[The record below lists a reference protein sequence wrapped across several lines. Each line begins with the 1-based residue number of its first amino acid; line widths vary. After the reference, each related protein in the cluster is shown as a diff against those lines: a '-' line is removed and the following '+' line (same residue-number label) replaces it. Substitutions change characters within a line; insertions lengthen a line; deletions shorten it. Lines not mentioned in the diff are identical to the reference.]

1 MKGNALSIKGFTL
14 TVLGASAIIAAA
26 GTGPAVAE
34 IKLEPAAPHVEV
46 QPVGDTPTTGSATG
60 SACFLPLIIAG
71 KVVGC

>member
-1 MKGNALSIKGFTL
+1 MA
-14 TVLGASAIIAAA
+14 VLGASVMVAAV

-34 IKLEPAAPHVEV
+34 IRLEPTAPRVEV
-46 QPVGDTPTTGSATG
+46 QPVGDTPATGSATG